1 MNKLKQH
8 LLDLPKYLLI
18 ASVLFYWIS
27 VGRVMNPIAIG
38 LLLVLVFQIIFKVRW
53 LGVLIPGLLILI
65 SLYLLLALFSELS
78 EFPSFNAEAQTLLF
92 VGLGFLLST
101 LFISGVMIV
110 KYDIL
115 PTRE

>member
-1 MNKLKQH
+1 MNKLKRH
-8 LLDLPKYLLI
+8 LLDLPEYLLI

-27 VGRVMNPIAIG
+27 VGRVLNPIAIG
-38 LLLVLVFQIIFKVRW
+38 LLLVLLLQIIFRPRW
-53 LGVLIPGLLILI
+53 LGLLIPVMMAVA
-65 SLYLLLALFSELS
+65 SLYLILALFSELS
-78 EFPSFNAEAQTLLF
+78 EFPSFNTEAQKLLF

-110 KYDIL
+110 KYAIL